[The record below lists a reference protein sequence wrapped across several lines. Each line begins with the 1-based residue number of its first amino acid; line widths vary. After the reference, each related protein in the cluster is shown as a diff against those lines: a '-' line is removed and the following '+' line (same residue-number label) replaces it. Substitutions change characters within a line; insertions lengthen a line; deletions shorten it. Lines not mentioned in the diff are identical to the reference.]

1 LLLFLGGAQLTCLG
15 IIGQYIGRI
24 YDDVKRRPR
33 YIIKR
38 RVGFEIET

>member
-1 LLLFLGGAQLTCLG
+1 MGGAQLTCLG

-33 YIIKR
+33 YLIKR
-38 RVGFEIET
+38 RGGFDIDS